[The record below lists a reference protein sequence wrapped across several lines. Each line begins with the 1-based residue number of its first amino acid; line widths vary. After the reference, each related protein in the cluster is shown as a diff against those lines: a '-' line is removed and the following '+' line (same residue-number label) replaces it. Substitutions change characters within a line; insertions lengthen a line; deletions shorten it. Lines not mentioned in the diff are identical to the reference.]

1 MLMQWTRTILIVICC
16 AALVD
21 SRPPNPENDWEVGQ
35 SPTSGPESARIW
47 SSVLPWSSSVERSP
61 LGVSED
67 LESPASWDDSR
78 IGSHS
83 SRDPGNLHELPAD
96 FSHIY
101 HVTAEPPAEPVA
113 VPLLDTS
120 MLQYAVGRSSV
131 RAQPSAQAG
140 WAAAALAYPGHAD
153 PTLLAASLSGRP
165 STFPFQGQ
173 LETGLIDSVYRP
185 SKPRRKVRQLA
196 SIQEANYLTSSEN
209 DVAKRAEW
217 EQRLRTTLQ
226 SESLLVAAAS
236 KASAR
241 PSGHDRVFIAKGGQA
256 ARNVLLSD
264 SPFAAPSVRWEHRP
278 KSDGRRGSSTG
289 PSMTRKPYLQ
299 EVGEPDRRIFV
310 YLDSS
315 DNMDHL
321 NKNYFDNKLRILTI
335 VPEELKWDKL
345 SKLHLGDRV
354 PYVLPALESNDLPL
368 IADHH
373 VGSRLRPDSFLSKLT
388 DRQGLHHLLS
398 LWSPVLHD
406 GERSTIV
413 LYGVAEIPMRAT
425 ETLERASGKMQKTY
439 GEGPYPYAFHL
450 AEEIH

>member
-1 MLMQWTRTILIVICC
+1 MLMQWTCTILIVISC

-21 SRPPNPENDWEVGQ
+21 SRPLNPENDWEVGQ
-35 SPTSGPESARIW
+35 SPTSGLESVHIW

-83 SRDPGNLHELPAD
+83 SCDPGNLHELPAD
-96 FSHIY
+96 FSQIY

-120 MLQYAVGRSSV
+120 MLQHAVGRSSV

-153 PTLLAASLSGRP
+153 PTLLAASLSGQP

-173 LETGLIDSVYRP
+173 LETGHIHSVYRP

-196 SIQEANYLTSSEN
+196 SIIQEANHLTSSEN
-209 DVAKRAEW
+209 DIAKRAGW
-217 EQRLRTTLQ
+217 EQGLRTTLQ

-236 KASAR
+236 KASAHL
-241 PSGHDRVFIAKGGQA
+241 SGLDRVFIAKGRQA
-256 ARNVLLSD
+256 ARNLLLSD
-264 SPFAAPSVRWEHRP
+264 SLFAAPSVRWEHRP
-278 KSDGRRGSSTG
+278 KSDGRRRSSTG
-289 PSMTRKPYLQ
+289 PSMTRKPHLQ
-299 EVGEPDRRIFV
+299 EVGELDGRIFV

-315 DNMDHL
+315 DNIDDL
-321 NKNYFDNKLRILTI
+321 NKKYFDNKLHILPI

-354 PYVLPALESNDLPL
+354 PVLPALESNGLPL

-373 VGSRLRPDSFLSKLT
+373 VGSRLRPDSFLFKLT

-425 ETLERASGKMQKTY
+425 ETLKRASGKMQKTY